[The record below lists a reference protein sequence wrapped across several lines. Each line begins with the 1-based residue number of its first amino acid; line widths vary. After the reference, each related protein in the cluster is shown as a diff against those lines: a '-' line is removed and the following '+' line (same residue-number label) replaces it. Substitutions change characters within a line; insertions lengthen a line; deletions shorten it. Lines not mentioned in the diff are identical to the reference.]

1 MSETQ
6 NSIPENAP
14 KISVDDIKNAVRI
27 IDFAAEQGAFKGWK
41 VVEQVLLVRNRL
53 NEFVSA
59 VAPDEA
65 PATDESTAQTTTSL
79 NTEEA
84 PNG

>member
-6 NSIPENAP
+6 KPIPENAP

-27 IDFAAEQGAFKGWK
+27 IDFAAEQGAYKGWK
-41 VVEQVLLVRNRL
+41 VIEQVLLVRNRL

-59 VAPDEA
+59 VAPDETA
-65 PATDESTAQTTTSL
+65 AQTTTSL
-79 NTEEA
+79 NAEEA